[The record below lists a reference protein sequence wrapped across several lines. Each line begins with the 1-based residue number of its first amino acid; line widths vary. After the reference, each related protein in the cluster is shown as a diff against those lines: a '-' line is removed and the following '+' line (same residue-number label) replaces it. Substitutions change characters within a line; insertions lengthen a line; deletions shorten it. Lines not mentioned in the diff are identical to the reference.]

1 MNNKVLLVVAGLLIA
16 LGLLKPDIGS
26 WINSPRTNINVDEIV
41 VVTPPADPKLRE
53 ACLPVIES
61 LKSGGSTRKQ
71 DGKRLANLSL
81 DLARLI
87 ELDGEDTVIKN
98 TDEIRYAIGL
108 AGPMLRMDIK
118 GKYPDLAK
126 NSQGVIVSG
135 IGDDNVPL
143 DEELRKRA
151 VASFQA
157 LGWAYNEGSK

>member
-1 MNNKVLLVVAGLLIA
+1 MNNKIVLIVAGLLIA
-16 LGLLKPDIGS
+16 LGLLKPDLSS
-26 WINSPRTNINVDEIV
+26 WVNRSNVNVDEIV
-41 VVTPPADPKLRE
+41 VVTPPADAKLRE

-61 LKSGGSTRKQ
+61 LRNGGTTRKQ

-87 ELDGEDTVIKN
+87 ELDGEDVVIKN

-108 AGPMLRMDIK
+108 SGPMLRMDIK
-118 GKYPDLAK
+118 GKYPELAK
-126 NSQGVIVSG
+126 NSQAVIVAG

-143 DEELRKRA
+143 DAELRKKA
-151 VASFQA
+151 VESFQA